1 MLEVRI
7 WQLVISATALSGSLF
22 CSLSAVEEGSGFNRE
37 MDTMSRGSEQT
48 REERMT
54 RRTVSRIELGH
65 DDQIRNEGL

>member
-7 WQLVISATALSGSLF
+7 WQLVISATALSDSLLYI
-22 CSLSAVEEGSGFNRE
+22 LSAVEEGSGFNRD

-54 RRTVSRIELGH
+54 RTVPRIELGY